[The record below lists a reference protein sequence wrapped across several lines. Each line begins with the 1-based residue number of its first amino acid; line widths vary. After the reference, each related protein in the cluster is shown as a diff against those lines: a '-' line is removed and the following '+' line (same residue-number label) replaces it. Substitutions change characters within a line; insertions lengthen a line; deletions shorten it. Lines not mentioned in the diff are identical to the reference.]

1 MSAKYLVITNSLN
14 ELSPNSVLVHF
25 GGITLKLYLYQKKVT
40 LGLCPILVSG
50 VVALYSLYRA
60 IMFEIIG
67 SLFK

>member
-1 MSAKYLVITNSLN
+1 MLAKYLVIMNSLN

-50 VVALYSLYRA
+50 VVSLYS
-60 IMFEIIG
+60 
-67 SLFK
+67 